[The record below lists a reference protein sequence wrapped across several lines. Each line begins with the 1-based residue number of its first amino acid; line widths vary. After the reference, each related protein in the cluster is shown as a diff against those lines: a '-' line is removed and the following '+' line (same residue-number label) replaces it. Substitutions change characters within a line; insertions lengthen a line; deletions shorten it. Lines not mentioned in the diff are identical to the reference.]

1 MDGAFANRKRGFFHC
16 FRAGWMGMACA
27 GQILCRTTK
36 LHQNGGF
43 MDHFA
48 GFPADNMHAQHTVG
62 LRICEN
68 LHETVSGLV
77 DLGAAVGGERE

>member
-1 MDGAFANRKRGFFHC
+1 MDGALANGKRRLLYRLG
-16 FRAGWMGMACA
+16 ASGVGMA
-27 GQILCRTTK
+27 GSRQILGRTPK

-48 GFPADNMHAQHTVG
+48 GFAADYMDTQHTVC

-68 LHETVSGLV
+68 LHETVSGLI
-77 DLGAAVGGERE
+77 DL